1 MREERIQELREFVK
15 RDPNDSFARYALA
28 LEYAASGEVELAV
41 AMLLDLLTRDPS
53 YVPAYQQL
61 GYNYQKL
68 DKSAEAIEM
77 FQKGIACAKS
87 QNDNHAAS
95 EMQDALDQMSAR

>member
-1 MREERIQELREFVK
+1 MKEERIEKLREFI
-15 RDPNDSFARYALA
+15 RQDPDDSFSRYALA

-41 AMLLDLLTRDPS
+41 ATLLDLLTRDPS

-68 DKSAEAIEM
+68 NKKGEAIEM
-77 FQKGIACAKS
+77 LKKGIARAKS

-95 EMQDALDQMSAR
+95 EMQDALDQMDPG